1 MAAAAIDASA
11 FDTIARCLT
20 VSLDVYRAVR
30 DVHHGGQNSTHV
42 ADFAGLSDALSE
54 SVQHIKGVVQ
64 ETGRYGHGQP
74 LFLIRFACVKIS
86 EDLIVHVDRV
96 LNSPAVKDELV
107 DSADFCDLWSLDDLH
122 ALGLRLQQ
130 VVHRFKE
137 MKEDSGLDDADS
149 ALQHPSLGDL
159 ATSDIQ
165 PDEIDETDTLSQQ
178 LLDMSAPASPTS
190 APRLAPAG
198 IINDFILE
206 SLAYSSMRDRED
218 EVTEAHSRTLEWIFD
233 DSSLTQP
240 LRNAFRDSFTTWL
253 KTNELGPT
261 YWITGK
267 PGSGKSTLM
276 RFLSQDPTAMKYLR
290 LWAADKPVNTAGFF
304 FWTSGSR
311 QQRSQT
317 GLLRSLLHQL
327 LSSSPE
333 LIAKTFPDLWT
344 KVRQMTTKERIS
356 LELEWTIGDLRSA
369 LDTFLDAALKDA
381 NICLFIDG
389 LDEFDGSHD
398 EIIDFFKGLTTREN
412 GDSLKLCLSSRPWA
426 VFDKAFGGSVPNTKL
441 QDLSY
446 EDMCRYV
453 KDTLRSNT
461 PLRRLMRKHEGAS
474 QELILATVERA
485 DGVFLWVRLAVERML
500 SAFAHREELEVLQD
514 TLQSLP
520 SDLDALFE
528 KLLFQ
533 DQSES
538 EVLDTAALFQ
548 LIHAREVVADFV
560 KDESSTALT
569 IWELAFALRKEDD
582 VAALEREVCEV
593 TDEELQTRCA
603 TTARHIK
610 NRFSGLLNI
619 HQRRIGNLRA
629 HRADVAK
636 IVTSCRVIYIHRT
649 VRDWLMEANGAGQRL
664 RALQSQDF
672 DAHLRLLRSY
682 VLRLKHSLDEIEHHR
697 RLDEWYPDIAL
708 AMSHA
713 RYIVNDPENL
723 QRPLLNEMNKTISWL
738 WLEKDR
744 YDHWAKS
751 TFGAYEIRMKA
762 PPIRRPFLCLATKF
776 GLTEYVS
783 QEVEHAQVS
792 DSDGEEHDDGSTPLL
807 SYATEFLCSRN
818 KTIFPLSSP
827 KLVRFLLT
835 HKSPINPGPDHKYKH
850 FVTGQPITPWLAV
863 LRHLRDAKRRGWI
876 EHYDI
881 DPEGTQRWA
890 EIVTMFIEHA
900 NVNAVVKRD
909 AWDPEITALGVMKLL
924 EDTYGAADMH
934 KLRVLMESQSEQGQ

>member
-11 FDTIARCLT
+11 FDTIAGCLT
-20 VSLDVYRAVR
+20 VALDVYRVVR
-30 DVHHGGQNSTHV
+30 DVHHGEQASIAV
-42 ADFAGLSDALSE
+42 ADFAGLSDALS
-54 SVQHIKGVVQ
+54 K
-64 ETGRYGHGQP
+64 
-74 LFLIRFACVKIS
+74 FACVKIS
-86 EDLIVHVDRV
+86 EDLIVHIDRV
-96 LNSPAVKDELV
+96 LKSPAVKDELV
-107 DSADFCDLWSLDDLH
+107 GSADFCDLWSLDDLH
-122 ALGLRLQQ
+122 ALGLRLDQ

-137 MKEDSGLDDADS
+137 MREDSGLDDAEG

-159 ATSDIQ
+159 AASDID
-165 PDEIDETDTLSQQ
+165 PDETDSLAQQ
-178 LLDMSAPASPTS
+178 LLSAPASPTS
-190 APRLAPAG
+190 APRFAPAG

-233 DSSLTQP
+233 DSPLTQP
-240 LRNAFRDSFTTWL
+240 LRNAFRDSFTAWL
-253 KTNELGPT
+253 KTNELGPI

-276 RFLSQDPTAMKYLR
+276 RFLSQDRTAMEYLR
-290 LWAADKPVNTAGFF
+290 LWAAEKPVNTAGFF

-344 KVRQMTTKERIS
+344 RVRQMTTKERIS
-356 LELEWTIGDLRSA
+356 LELEWTIADLRAA

-389 LDEFDGSHD
+389 LDEFDGDHH

-412 GDSLKLCLSSRPWA
+412 GNLKMCLSSRPWA
-426 VFDKAFGGSVPNTKL
+426 VFDEAFGNSVPNTKL
-441 QDLSY
+441 QDLSH

-453 KDTLRSNT
+453 KDAFRSNT
-461 PLRRLMRKHEGAS
+461 PLRRLMRTNETSG
-474 QELILATVERA
+474 QLILATVERA

-500 SAFAHREELEVLQD
+500 SEFARREELETLRE

-533 DQSES
+533 DQSGS

-548 LIHAREVVADFV
+548 LIHAREIVADFI
-560 KDESSTALT
+560 KDESSTSLT
-569 IWELAFALRKEDD
+569 IWELAFALHKEDN
-582 VAALEREVCEV
+582 VAALEREVCEA

-619 HQRRIGNLRA
+619 HQRRIGNQRV

-636 IVTSCRVIYIHRT
+636 LVTSCRVIYIHRT
-649 VRDWLMEANGAGQRL
+649 VRDWLMEANGAGERL
-664 RALQSQDF
+664 KALQSDDF

-682 VLRLKHSLDEIEHHR
+682 VLRLKFSLDEIEHHR

-713 RYIVNDPENL
+713 RHIVNDPDNL

-738 WLEKDR
+738 WLEKPSDP

-762 PPIRRPFLCLATKF
+762 PPIQRPFLSLATKF

-783 QEVEHAQVS
+783 QEIQDAQTS
-792 DSDGEEHDDGSTPLL
+792 NGGDEEHDDGSTPLL

-827 KLVRFLLT
+827 KLVRFLIT
-835 HKSPINPGPDHKYKH
+835 HQSAINPGPDHKYKH
-850 FVTGQPITPWLAV
+850 FVTGQSITPWLAV

-881 DPEGTQRWA
+881 DPEGTQRWT
-890 EIVTMFIEHA
+890 EIVAMFIEHA
-900 NVNAVVKRD
+900 DVNAVVKRD

-934 KLRVLMESQSEQGQ
+934 KLRVLMESRIEQGQ

>member
-1 MAAAAIDASA
+1 MSPYAIH
-11 FDTIARCLT
+11 TC
-20 VSLDVYRAVR
+20 
-30 DVHHGGQNSTHV
+30 
-42 ADFAGLSDALSE
+42 
-54 SVQHIKGVVQ
+54 
-64 ETGRYGHGQP
+64 
-74 LFLIRFACVKIS
+74 
-86 EDLIVHVDRV
+86 
-96 LNSPAVKDELV
+96 PANMLHP
-107 DSADFCDLWSLDDLH
+107 SLDDGAG
-122 ALGLRLQQ
+122 AL
-130 VVHRFKE
+130 
-137 MKEDSGLDDADS
+137 
-149 ALQHPSLGDL
+149 LQHPSLGDL
-159 ATSDIQ
+159 TASDIH
-165 PDEIDETDTLSQQ
+165 PDETDSLAQQ
-178 LLDMSAPASPTS
+178 MLDMSTPASPTS
-190 APRLAPAG
+190 APRLAPVG

-240 LRNAFRDSFTTWL
+240 LRNAFRDSFTAWL
-253 KTNELGPT
+253 KTNALGPI

-276 RFLSQDPTAMKYLR
+276 RFLSQDPTAVEFLR
-290 LWAADKPVNTAGFF
+290 LWADDKPVQIAGFF

-327 LSSSPE
+327 LSLSPG

-344 KVRQMTTKERIS
+344 RVRQMTTKERIS
-356 LELEWTIGDLRSA
+356 LELEWTIADLRSA
-369 LDTFLDAALKDA
+369 LDAFLDSALREA

-389 LDEFDGSHD
+389 LDEFDGDHH

-412 GDSLKLCLSSRPWA
+412 GHSLKMCLSSRPWA
-426 VFDKAFGGSVPNTKL
+426 VFDEAFGNSVPNTKL

-453 KDTLRSNT
+453 KDALRSNT
-461 PLRRLMRKHEGAS
+461 ALRRLMRKDEESS
-474 QELILATVERA
+474 QDLILATVERA

-500 SAFAHREELEVLQD
+500 FAFERCGEIERLRETLE
-514 TLQSLP
+514 SLP

-533 DQSES
+533 DQSTS

-548 LIHAREVVADFV
+548 LMNAREVVADFI
-560 KDESSTALT
+560 KDESSASLT
-569 IWELAFALRKEDD
+569 IWELAFALHKEDD
-582 VAALEREVCEV
+582 AAALEREVCEV
-593 TDEELQTRCA
+593 TDEELQTRCT

-619 HQRRIGNLRA
+619 HQRRIGNHRA

-636 IVTSCRVIYIHRT
+636 LITSCRVIYIHRT
-649 VRDWLMEANGAGQRL
+649 VKDWLMEKDGAGEHL
-664 RALQSQDF
+664 KALQSQDF
-672 DAHLRLLRSY
+672 DPHLRLLRSY
-682 VLRLKHSLDEIEHHR
+682 VLRLKHSLDEVEHHR

-708 AMSHA
+708 AMSHT
-713 RYIVNDPENL
+713 RHIVNDHEHL
-723 QRPLLNEMNKTISWL
+723 QRPLLNEMNKTLSWL
-738 WLEKDR
+738 WLEKPLDP

-751 TFGAYEIRMKA
+751 TFGSYEIRMKA

-776 GLTEYVS
+776 GLAEYVS
-783 QEVEHAQVS
+783 QEIQHVQASNGDEA
-792 DSDGEEHDDGSTPLL
+792 EHDDDSTPLL

-827 KLVRFLLT
+827 KLVRFLIT
-835 HKSPINPGPDHKYKH
+835 NPSPINPGPDHKYKH
-850 FVTGQPITPWLAV
+850 FVTGQPTTPWLAV

-881 DPEGTQRWA
+881 DPEGTQRWV
-890 EIVTMFIEHA
+890 EIVAMFIEHA
-900 NVNAVVKRD
+900 DVNAVVKRD
-909 AWDPEITALGVMKLL
+909 AWDPEITALGVMNLL
-924 EDTYGAADMH
+924 EDTYGAADIH
-934 KLRVLMESQSEQGQ
+934 RLRVLVESRMEQDQ

>member
-11 FDTIARCLT
+11 FDTIARCLI
-20 VSLDVYRAVR
+20 VALDVYRA
-30 DVHHGGQNSTHV
+30 
-42 ADFAGLSDALSE
+42 
-54 SVQHIKGVVQ
+54 SVQHINGVVQ

-74 LFLIRFACVKIS
+74 LFLIRFACVKIT
-86 EDLIVHVDRV
+86 EDLILHVDRV
-96 LNSPAVKDELV
+96 LKSPAVKNGLI
-107 DSADFCDLWSLDDLH
+107 DSADFCDLWSIDDLH
-122 ALGLRLQQ
+122 ALGLRLHQ

-137 MKEDSGLDDADS
+137 MREDSGLDDAEG

-159 ATSDIQ
+159 ATGDIQ

-206 SLAYSSMRDRED
+206 SLAYSSMGDRED

-253 KTNELGPT
+253 QTNELGST

-290 LWAADKPVNTAGFF
+290 LWAADKPVQTAGFF

-356 LELEWTIGDLRSA
+356 LELEWTIDDLRGA

-389 LDEFDGSHD
+389 LDEFDGDHR
-398 EIIDFFKGLTTREN
+398 EIIDFFKGLTTRGN
-412 GDSLKLCLSSRPWA
+412 SLKMCLSSRPWA
-426 VFDKAFGGSVPNTKL
+426 VFDEAFGNSVPNTKL

-453 KDTLRSNT
+453 KDALRSNT
-461 PLRRLMRKHEGAS
+461 PLRRLMRKHEEAS

-500 SAFAHREELEVLQD
+500 LAFAGQEELEALRE

-533 DQSES
+533 DQSKS

-548 LIHAREVVADFV
+548 LIHAREVVADFI

-582 VAALEREVCEV
+582 VAALQREVCEV

-649 VRDWLMEANGAGQRL
+649 VRDWLMEANGAGERL
-664 RALQSQDF
+664 KALQSQDF

-682 VLRLKHSLDEIEHHR
+682 VLQLKHSLDEIEHHR

-713 RYIVNDPENL
+713 RYITNDPDNL
-723 QRPLLNEMNKTISWL
+723 QRPLLNEMNKTLSWL
-738 WLEKDR
+738 WLEKPSDP

-783 QEVEHAQVS
+783 QEVEHAQAS
-792 DSDGEEHDDGSTPLL
+792 DNGDEEHNDGSTPLL

-827 KLVRFLLT
+827 KLVRFLIT
-835 HKSPINPGPDHKYKH
+835 HQSRINPGPDHKYKH

-890 EIVTMFIEHA
+890 EIVATFIEHA
-900 NVNAVVKRD
+900 DVNAVVKRD
-909 AWDPEITALGVMKLL
+909 AWDPEITALGMMKLL
-924 EDTYGAADMH
+924 EDTYGAAEMH
-934 KLRVLMESQSEQGQ
+934 GLRVLMESRIEQGQ